1 MPKMFLHYPQGA
13 FTRAN
18 LELLA
23 QELTQIGLQCERMP
37 ETTYGRSN
45 VWLYAREYP
54 IDQVFVGGR
63 TGGTK
68 VITIEV
74 NAFEGGLDDTAK
86 EALIEGFTDSI
97 CKLSGTPSDARCP
110 VFVLIRKNP
119 ASDWGIFG
127 KRVTLAKL
135 RHPPVDADPV

>member
-18 LELLA
+18 LETLA

-45 VWLYAREYP
+45 VWIYAREYP
-54 IDQVFVGGR
+54 TDQVFVGGR

-68 VITIEV
+68 VITVEV
-74 NAFEGGLDDTAK
+74 NAFEGGLDDAAK
-86 EALIEGFTDSI
+86 EALIEGFTKSI
-97 CKLSGTPSDARCP
+97 GRFAGISSGARCP
-110 VFVLIRKNP
+110 VFVLIRENP

-127 KRVTLAKL
+127 ERVTLEKL
-135 RHPPVDADPV
+135 RHPPADAKPV